1 MNKNPSIR
9 DYVAVIV
16 RWRNIVFFNIVTIT
30 LIAVI
35 VSLVVPQ
42 RYTSTGKLLPP
53 LLSGQN
59 IGISQFTAMLS
70 GFGLPTG
77 MGATPSDLFA
87 ALLKSR
93 SVIDSV
99 IEEHGLK
106 KYYEAKIMLET
117 RAILFNSTDISVSPE
132 GIITISVTD
141 RDPEM
146 AAKIVNSYIKSLD
159 AINKET
165 SMTVGKRNRIFLED
179 RIKEINAKLKTSEDS
194 LKEFQERHH
203 IISLPD
209 ELTQAV
215 TVLSTLLA
223 QKINKEIELG
233 MIKMFATEENPQVLR
248 KKMELSLIKEQ
259 INDIGYETNLD
270 EFGIGFSI
278 PLQNVPETCLKL
290 ARFMRSVE
298 VKQKVFIVLTEQ
310 YEHAKI
316 QELRDTPTV
325 EILDIPEP
333 PEKRSFPKRKRIVA
347 AAFVLSLF
355 VGIGLAFFFDYTE
368 SIKDT
373 EEGGKWDE
381 IVSDLNKGIFK
392 R

>member
-1 MNKNPSIR
+1 MNKNPGIR

-16 RWRNIVFFNIVTIT
+16 RWRNIVFFNIITIT

-70 GFGLPTG
+70 GFSLPTG

-93 SVIDSV
+93 SVIDNV

-233 MIKMFATEENPQVLR
+233 MIRMFATEENPQVLR

-259 INDIGYETNLD
+259 INDIGYETDLD
-270 EFGIGFSI
+270 EFGVGFSI

-290 ARFMRSVE
+290 ARLMRSVE

-368 SIKDT
+368 KIKDT

-381 IVSDLNKGIFK
+381 IANDLNKGIFK
-392 R
+392 K

>member
-1 MNKNPSIR
+1 M
-9 DYVAVIV
+9 AVIV
-16 RWRNIVFFNIVTIT
+16 RWRNIVFFNIITIT

-42 RYTSTGKLLPP
+42 RYTSTGKLFPP
-53 LLSGQN
+53 LLTGQN

-77 MGATPSDLFA
+77 IGATPSDLFA

-117 RAILFNSTDISVSPE
+117 RETLLNSTDISVSPE

-146 AAKIVNSYIKSLD
+146 ASKIVNSYIKSLD

-165 SMTVGKRNRIFLED
+165 SMTVGKRNRIFLEE
-179 RIKEINAKLKTSEDS
+179 RIKEINAKLKSSEDS

-233 MIKMFATEENPQVLR
+233 MIRMFATEENPQVLR
-248 KKMELSLIKEQ
+248 KKKELSLIEEQ
-259 INDIGYETNLD
+259 INDIGYDANLD
-270 EFGIGFSI
+270 EFGVGFSI

-368 SIKDT
+368 RIKDT
-373 EEGGKWDE
+373 EEGGKWNE
-381 IVSDLNKGIFK
+381 IANDLNKGIFK
-392 R
+392 K